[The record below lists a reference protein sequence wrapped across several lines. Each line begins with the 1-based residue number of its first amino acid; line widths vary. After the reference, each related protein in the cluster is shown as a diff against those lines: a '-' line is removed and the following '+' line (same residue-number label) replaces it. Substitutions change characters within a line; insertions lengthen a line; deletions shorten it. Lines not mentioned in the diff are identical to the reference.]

1 MSTNGDISEM
11 SREDRGAILKKRIV
25 IYELMITVLQI
36 TIIVFCFLAYEKV
49 VVVDVD
55 GVELSLLNS
64 GLGYIMCIFALAVFT
79 MCISLIR
86 FSMLL
91 TPWFRELWK
100 DVWKDRQPEEK
111 STQSIS
117 SDKENESFMIKMKK

>member
-1 MSTNGDISEM
+1 MSKNGDIREM
-11 SREDRGAILKKRIV
+11 SREDRGAVLKRRIV

-55 GVELSLLNS
+55 GVVELSLLNS
-64 GLGYIMCIFALAVFT
+64 SLGYVVCIFALAVFS

-86 FSMLL
+86 FSMLMA
-91 TPWFRELWK
+91 PWFRELWE
-100 DVWKDRQPEEK
+100 DAWKDGQGEEK
-111 STQSIS
+111 SAQSIPN
-117 SDKENESFMIKMKK
+117 DREK

>member
-1 MSTNGDISEM
+1 MKSMSKNGDIREM
-11 SREDRGAILKKRIV
+11 SREDRGAILKRRIV

-36 TIIVFCFLAYEKV
+36 TIIVFCFLAYEKMV
-49 VVVDVD
+49 AVDVD

-64 GLGYIMCIFALAVFT
+64 GLGYIMCMFALAVFT

-91 TPWFRELWK
+91 VPWFREL
-100 DVWKDRQPEEK
+100 
-111 STQSIS
+111 
-117 SDKENESFMIKMKK
+117 